1 MVGHPTEAAKA
12 RGRSHGTT
20 GICLLNGFSVSIV
33 TLKII
38 VTSVRSLTLSVIT
51 RDFRTLCS
59 GTSQFPRCAWRIPIP
74 IPSSASASASPPQRS
89 LPRVLCVASF
99 PFISGHIIIPGLVCQ
114 ALPHSTT
121 IPQGWWH
128 IAAHFV
134 CSTPT
139 PSSYD
144 NRIPLF
150 LEGTR
155 PPLSSLFAVELL
167 LLPRLQGGCTT
178 QARPICTIHPPG
190 QWDWL
195 RWRWPYIRLAQNQS
209 CNRCRS

>member
-1 MVGHPTEAAKA
+1 MYVPWRCLSSPEISGPCALAQASSPGAPGGSPSPFLLRPQLQH
-12 RGRSHGTT
+12 H
-20 GICLLNGFSVSIV
+20 LLNGA
-33 TLKII
+33 
-38 VTSVRSLTLSVIT
+38 
-51 RDFRTLCS
+51 
-59 GTSQFPRCAWRIPIP
+59 FPESFVW
-74 IPSSASASASPPQRS
+74 
-89 LPRVLCVASF
+89 LPF
-99 PFISGHIIIPGLVCQ
+99 PLFPGHIIIPGLVCQ

>member
-99 PFISGHIIIPGLVCQ
+99 PFISGAYYNSRTCWPGSPPFDHDSPRMVAYC
-114 ALPHSTT
+114 
-121 IPQGWWH
+121 
-128 IAAHFV
+128 
-134 CSTPT
+134 CSFCLLNTHT
-139 PSSYD
+139 Q
-144 NRIPLF
+144 F
-150 LEGTR
+150 LR
-155 PPLSSLFAVELL
+155 
-167 LLPRLQGGCTT
+167 
-178 QARPICTIHPPG
+178 
-190 QWDWL
+190 
-195 RWRWPYIRLAQNQS
+195 
-209 CNRCRS
+209 